1 MTQMRLT
8 KSEGRS
14 EYHLKM
20 LCNQQG
26 GSLRVGRVITDTA
39 RFRFDIVEARYMS
52 DMNDMSDICY
62 IGWSG
67 ACGIGGK
74 NHTFFVGVTFQVS
87 ETARSPRAQ
96 LRHRCIADN

>member
-52 DMNDMSDICY
+52 DMNDMSDICHS
-62 IGWSG
+62 GWSG
-67 ACGIGGK
+67 ACGIGDK
-74 NHTFFVGVTFQVS
+74 NHMYVLCGRHLSSVRS
-87 ETARSPRAQ
+87 RSPRAH

>member
-1 MTQMRLT
+1 MRLL
-8 KSEGRS
+8 KRNGKAEH
-14 EYHLKM
+14 HLEFR
-20 LCNQQG
+20 CSQQG
-26 GSLRVGRVITDTA
+26 GSLRWYYTRVITDTESL
-39 RFRFDIVEARYMS
+39 RFDIVEARYMS